1 MADSFSKVGDFFELS
16 GVPRVDSFRLERRY
30 WSLVNSL
37 FWAIVV
43 LVPMLYYLI
52 LLFLSGST
60 IYISV
65 GVGIIVLCKIFYN
78 IFLTIL

>member
-1 MADSFSKVGDFFELS
+1 MADSFSKVGDFFALS
-16 GVPRVDSFRLERRY
+16 GVPKVDSFKLERRY

-52 LLFLSGST
+52 RLFLSGST
-60 IYISV
+60 VYFSI
-65 GVGIIVLCKIFYN
+65 GVGIIILCKLLIFFN
-78 IFLTIL
+78 